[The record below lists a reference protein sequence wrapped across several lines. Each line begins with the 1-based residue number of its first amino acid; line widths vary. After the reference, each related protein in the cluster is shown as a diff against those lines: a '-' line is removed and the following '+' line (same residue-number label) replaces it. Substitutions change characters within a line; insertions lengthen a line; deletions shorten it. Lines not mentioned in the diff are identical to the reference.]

1 MNLAALLLL
10 GTGLAVGQSP
20 VPANDY
26 QAMRTRS
33 MKLDLAGIE
42 PADQAKIA
50 RIELLVSSDMGQTW
64 TVWESVKPDQLF
76 LPFVTKEDGTYW
88 VTNMTVFKNG
98 SRDPEDPTKID
109 RSQIQKLL
117 IDTTLPVLK
126 IRTAQRA
133 GDDVTLDWSVED
145 RNPNDAKTKV
155 EWKPTTAADSAWKA
169 VVISSADKRSARFNP
184 NANDAIVVRISV
196 EDLAGNVAVQSKEIA
211 GVSTSSFTPPP
222 APALTQPL
230 PNTSLD
236 TGGIVAPQILPQ
248 VAPLSFPMGPSAPV
262 IDLTGGMK
270 PIAAATITPPP
281 APMVPIAS
289 GAGIVQPTAAPA
301 VPTMAFEPVKPE
313 LPKALI
319 VNFLRFELPYQL
331 DAGPSGVS
339 RIDLYL
345 TRDDGK
351 SWSKWSQHDGKESPL
366 RVALDT
372 RVNPQPEG
380 TYGFRLVPISGAGL
394 SESLPTEGS
403 APDFRVQV
411 DVTPPM
417 IKIFQPEAEPNQR
430 DTLLLKWSVTDKNLA
445 KDSVVL
451 VEWSEGAT
459 GPWKVIGGNESIV
472 PVAAGLGSDVSL
484 RIPNTGSY
492 AWKLP
497 ANLPSA
503 KVYLKMTAW
512 DAAGNKSEVS
522 TPSPVLVDL
531 VKPRARIQGIM
542 QPTIMKQ

>member
-10 GTGLAVGQSP
+10 GTGLAVGQAP

-26 QAMRTRS
+26 QAMKTRS
-33 MKLDLAGIE
+33 MRLDLAGIDAAE
-42 PADQAKIA
+42 QARIA

-76 LPFVTKEDGTYW
+76 LPFITKEDGAYW

-109 RSQIQKLL
+109 RTQIQKLL
-117 IDTTLPVLK
+117 IDTTSPVLK

-133 GDDVTLDWSVED
+133 GDDITLDWSVDD
-145 RNPNDAKTKV
+145 RNPNDSKTKV

-169 VVISSADKRSARFNP
+169 VIVSSADKRSARFNP

-196 EDLAGNVAVQSKEIA
+196 EDVAGNVAVQSKEIA
-211 GVSTSSFTPPP
+211 GIRTSSIATPP
-222 APALTQPL
+222 APELTQPL
-230 PNTSLD
+230 PNLSPD

-248 VAPLSFPMGPSAPV
+248 VAPLSFPTTQSAPV
-262 IDLTGGMK
+262 IDLTGGTK
-270 PIAAATITPPP
+270 PMTYTPPP

-289 GAGIVQPTAAPA
+289 GAGIVQPMSAAPSL
-301 VPTMAFEPVKPE
+301 PTMAFEAVKPE
-313 LPKALI
+313 PPKAQI

-394 SESLPTEGS
+394 SESLPIEGS
-403 APDFRVQV
+403 VPDFRVQV

-472 PVAAGLGSDVSL
+472 PVAAGIGSDVSL

-542 QPTIMKQ
+542 QPTIAKQ

>member
-10 GTGLAVGQSP
+10 GTGLAVGQAP

-26 QAMRTRS
+26 QAMKTRS
-33 MKLDLAGIE
+33 MRLDLAGIDAAE
-42 PADQAKIA
+42 QARIA

-76 LPFVTKEDGTYW
+76 LPFITKEDGAYW

-109 RSQIQKLL
+109 RTQIQKLL
-117 IDTTLPVLK
+117 IDTTSPVLK

-133 GDDVTLDWSVED
+133 GDDITLDWSVDD
-145 RNPNDAKTKV
+145 RNPNDSKTKV

-169 VVISSADKRSARFNP
+169 VIVSSADKRSARFNP

-196 EDLAGNVAVQSKEIA
+196 EDVAGNVAVQSKEIA
-211 GVSTSSFTPPP
+211 GIRTSSIATPP
-222 APALTQPL
+222 APELTQPL
-230 PNTSLD
+230 PNLSPD

-248 VAPLSFPMGPSAPV
+248 VAPLSFPTTQSAPV
-262 IDLTGGMK
+262 IDLTGGTK
-270 PIAAATITPPP
+270 PMTYTPPP
-281 APMVPIAS
+281 AAMMPIAS
-289 GAGIVQPTAAPA
+289 GAGIVQPMSAAPSL
-301 VPTMAFEPVKPE
+301 PTMAFEAVKPE
-313 LPKALI
+313 PPKAQI

-394 SESLPTEGS
+394 SESLPIEGS
-403 APDFRVQV
+403 VPDFRVQV

-472 PVAAGLGSDVSL
+472 PVAAGIGSDVSL

-542 QPTIMKQ
+542 QPTIAKQ